1 MKKNLILKKLSQK
14 DANTEYL
21 KWLNDNEVTKFTEQR
36 FKKHSLSEI
45 KNFIKEKN
53 ISKVE
58 FLFGIFIV
66 DKSVKTHV
74 GNIKL
79 GPINRFHQ
87 SAEISYLIGNKKFWG
102 KGLGTEAVKMIIQ
115 VAKRKFKL
123 KKLTA
128 GCYSNNYG
136 SIKVLKR
143 NSFKKEADLKSQ
155 ILFKSKRINK
165 LLFGL
170 KI

>member
-58 FLFGIFIV
+58 FLFEY
-66 DKSVKTHV
+66 SS
-74 GNIKL
+74 L
-79 GPINRFHQ
+79 INP
-87 SAEISYLIGNKKFWG
+87 
-102 KGLGTEAVKMIIQ
+102 
-115 VAKRKFKL
+115 
-123 KKLTA
+123 
-128 GCYSNNYG
+128 
-136 SIKVLKR
+136 
-143 NSFKKEADLKSQ
+143 
-155 ILFKSKRINK
+155 
-165 LLFGL
+165 
-170 KI
+170 

>member
-1 MKKNLILKKLSQK
+1 M
-14 DANTEYL
+14 
-21 KWLNDNEVTKFTEQR
+21 
-36 FKKHSLSEI
+36 
-45 KNFIKEKN
+45 
-53 ISKVE
+53 
-58 FLFGIFIV
+58 
-66 DKSVKTHV
+66 

-87 SAEISYLIGNKKFWG
+87 SAEISYLIGNKNFWG
-102 KGLGTEAVKMIIQ
+102 KGLGTEAVKKIIQ